1 MEAAWHTLTWYS
13 EHSTTLWGYKVAL
26 HLGKLVTGDGR
37 GFLKKKKMYI
47 EAGEVL
53 PKETFS

>member
-1 MEAAWHTLTWYS
+1 MAAAWHTLTWYS

-37 GFLKKKKMYI
+37 GFLKKKKNLYR
-47 EAGEVL
+47 
-53 PKETFS
+53 SW